1 MSPYPFI
8 FTALLTASAY
18 AASNFE
24 ADLARI
30 KARESSIDAALQG
43 LSRQSG
49 VPLSS
54 QWAVPTADPD
64 KRPTTIIRTHG
75 DLSRLR
81 ITTGKALAGHLRN
94 RLIVGPEGSPA
105 ILEINADQGS
115 QSGLKLLGK
124 ARQSSTQG
132 RVLIEFDRMT
142 FRGGKTMP
150 IKASAL
156 DAMGAYG
163 LEAKVFSSKALMLA
177 GAIAGS
183 FISGFA
189 AAQQTQTTTAI
200 GFQQT
205 QPSMRNGILQGV
217 AQTTANQSKRMIDEA
232 TAEKPVL
239 VVEAGESVIA
249 FFDEEVRY

>member
-1 MSPYPFI
+1 MSPFPFVL
-8 FTALLTASAY
+8 TALLTASAY
-18 AASNFE
+18 PAPSFE

-30 KARESSIDAALQG
+30 KARESSIDAALQS

-49 VPLSS
+49 VPLTS
-54 QWAVPTADPD
+54 QWSAPITDPTQKPQSL
-64 KRPTTIIRTHG
+64 IRTYG
-75 DLSRLR
+75 DLTRLR
-81 ITTGKALAGHLRN
+81 MATGKALVGHLRN

-105 ILEINADQGS
+105 ILEINADQGA

-132 RVLIEFDRMT
+132 RVLIEFDRLI
-142 FRGGKTMP
+142 FRSGKTIP
-150 IKASAL
+150 IKASVL
-156 DAMGAYG
+156 DATGAYG

-189 AAQQTQTTTAI
+189 AAQQNQTTTAI

-217 AQTTANQSKRMIDEA
+217 AQTTADQSKRMIDEA

-239 VVEAGESVIA
+239 VVEAGESVVA